1 MLTEKIIDMH
11 FKVAKNWRSSAIWVV
26 MWLVRTYNCQTLLKL
41 YIENTLGD
49 FKEYETL
56 AQTFICEKTQ
66 IISAIKFSGYTVMEN
81 YRVASDEC
89 ISSQIVD

>member
-1 MLTEKIIDMH
+1 MLTEKIIDMR

-26 MWLVRTYNCQTLLKL
+26 MWLVRTYNCQTSLKL

-56 AQTFICEKTQ
+56 A
-66 IISAIKFSGYTVMEN
+66 
-81 YRVASDEC
+81 
-89 ISSQIVD
+89 